1 MDLKSITKLVERSV
15 PDNWMY
21 SVMVEEFRGDW
32 IVTVSKFMSMRHK
45 EEDKTQVRTI
55 SWRCASFDVSEY
67 ELSENELLNGE
78 NPATLIKS
86 RMVAALGD
94 IEEAD

>member
-1 MDLKSITKLVERSV
+1 MDLKIITKLVEDVV

-32 IVTVSKFMSMRHK
+32 IVTISKFMSMRHK

-55 SWRCASFDVSEY
+55 SWRCASFDLSEY
-67 ELSENELLNGE
+67 ELSESKD
-78 NPATLIKS
+78 PALFI
-86 RMVAALGD
+86 RYRIDVAIGD
-94 IEEAD
+94 IEEAA